1 MAQLFNR
8 LLIINNKGR
17 SIMSKINKL
26 FAIFLSTLLVTF
38 SANSSMA
45 LQRGSKSA
53 VLKFITSFSPSIG
66 SPDNSLTAAMGC
78 KAVKTSVDRGN
89 NDGYHFSF

>member
-8 LLIINNKGR
+8 LLLINNKGR

-38 SANSSMA
+38 SANSVEVKFGHVGKP
-45 LQRGSKSA
+45 GSLFSA
-53 VLKFITSFSPSIG
+53 
-66 SPDNSLTAAMGC
+66 
-78 KAVKTSVDRGN
+78 SVRSSRTKR
-89 NDGYHFSF
+89 YYPPRHKECARLC